1 MGRVFSKTFS
11 SAHFS
16 LKSRGNAEKNN
27 RFAIIISNKAIPKS
41 TRRHLFK
48 RFFANQ
54 LEAWPDIAKDCIIIV
69 SPMIEAAER
78 ETVISEIDEALKI
91 LQKKNG
97 TTI

>member
-1 MGRVFSKTFS
+1 MGGAFSKTFS
-11 SAHFS
+11 SAYFS

-27 RFAIIISNKAIPKS
+27 RFAIIIPNKIIPKS

-48 RFFANQ
+48 RFFANR
-54 LEAWPDIAKDCIIIV
+54 LKMWPDMAKDCIIVV
-69 SPMIEAAER
+69 SPRIGAAAR
-78 ETVISEIDEALKI
+78 ETIASEIDAALKI